1 MTLKEKYEYEICK
14 GVEYVQNEEKKVL
27 DLLRDVRAS
36 VALLRPDV
44 ENQRL
49 DDILEVVEK
58 GKWILQKKVN
68 PEKPAVEL
76 SYNIDL
82 SEAKQLI
89 DDYRKNSEGGCQSC
103 KNLRRFFKNM
113 ETYKYC
119 KIGEDESSVLNPP
132 VSNLSSKIE
141 KFYKEG
147 CGEDKEVKIKT
158 KLEELLEGQN

>member
-82 SEAKQLI
+82 SEAKQVI
-89 DDYRKNSEGGCQSC
+89 YNYRRNSEGGCQSC